1 MKLKIHLAELNRF
14 EVIQGQNDL
23 TYQQKPP
30 IQTKEK
36 DIAPWTEPQRL
47 HHRTSESQNESARK
61 KREKTLFD
69 EIMAKTYQT
78 AKKFFICKFKKFD
91 VRE

>member
-1 MKLKIHLAELNRF
+1 METIQLESTTMKLKIHLAELNRF

-36 DIAPWTEPQRL
+36 DIAP
-47 HHRTSESQNESARK
+47 
-61 KREKTLFD
+61 
-69 EIMAKTYQT
+69 
-78 AKKFFICKFKKFD
+78 
-91 VRE
+91 